1 MGNEYF
7 LYYAEGNIVCI
18 VILALILI
26 NDRMFGIQQ
35 EKQIWF
41 NRTIFAHILYF
52 ASDNLWAAINGGQL
66 PSARPLVGLVNLANY
81 ILLSLIA
88 FEWFIYMAVA
98 ERVPFVKSRKKR
110 MLCAIPMIVSV
121 AVLLIAY
128 AADPYHWISEAGV
141 LNDLYYPMLVTAP
154 VIYLLVALVIS
165 LINAEKAETR
175 DDKRTF
181 LLIGIYPIVIV
192 VFGIFQLTVVDAPV
206 FCFGVTVMVLFFY
219 LQNTQMLIS
228 VDALT
233 RLNNRGQINRFM
245 EQMRYR
251 ENVRVFVMLI
261 DVDRFKP
268 INDTYGHAEGDQAL
282 ILVSEALKQTC
293 ERLKTPAFIGR
304 YGGDEFTVIL
314 QNPEENEFPEQV
326 AEMIR
331 GMLSQKQRENDLPYD
346 LKVSIGYEEL
356 RDGGDTMMACMVRAD
371 EKLYIEKRVKD
382 ALR

>member
-1 MGNEYF
+1 M
-7 LYYAEGNIVCI
+7 
-18 VILALILI
+18 
-26 NDRMFGIQQ
+26 
-35 EKQIWF
+35 
-41 NRTIFAHILYF
+41 
-52 ASDNLWAAINGGQL
+52 
-66 PSARPLVGLVNLANY
+66 
-81 ILLSLIA
+81 
-88 FEWFIYMAVA
+88 
-98 ERVPFVKSRKKR
+98 
-110 MLCAIPMIVSV
+110 
-121 AVLLIAY
+121 
-128 AADPYHWISEAGV
+128 
-141 LNDLYYPMLVTAP
+141 
-154 VIYLLVALVIS
+154 
-165 LINAEKAETR
+165 
-175 DDKRTF
+175 
-181 LLIGIYPIVIV
+181 IV

-331 GMLSQKQRENDLPYD
+331 GHAFPKAAGERSSLRPESQHW
-346 LKVSIGYEEL
+346 I
-356 RDGGDTMMACMVRAD
+356 
-371 EKLYIEKRVKD
+371 
-382 ALR
+382 